1 MFLLVFALPS
11 ATMSACRSADRQPL
25 APLIELLRG
34 TTKRGIQDVMIDVMP
49 MITAPNMR
57 KEDLIAMLADY
68 VRNSGMLAVA
78 CNRALK
84 GLNKKYLHMTLRQYD
99 PSATEKR
106 SKAAMIDHFIELNM
120 PRESIHYDVPCM
132 AIVPYVAGA
141 GTRVPDYPAHAQL
154 VELGKKGQRLIKLK
168 AKLIK
173 NWMKGGR
180 LMRRKHMSAAIAAEL
195 KRCLRRRLWKEWTVA
210 SLRQH
215 VSSVVGSSLHAGQ
228 ALIFFNRK
236 LQQLLPRKR
245 PRKKTPSVHQYFAVP
260 KKGFTVI
267 SDPIQWRE
275 MKAMRIVDRSA

>member
-1 MFLLVFALPS
+1 MFLLVFVLAS
-11 ATMSACRSADRQPL
+11 AVMSACRSADRQPL

-68 VRNSGMLAVA
+68 VRNPGMLAVA
-78 CNRALK
+78 CSRALK
-84 GLNKKYLHMTLRQYD
+84 GMTKKYLHMTLRQYD
-99 PSATEKR
+99 PSAAEKR
-106 SKAAMIDHFIELNM
+106 SKAAMIDHFIELNVG
-120 PRESIHYDVPCM
+120 RESIHDDVPCM
-132 AIVPYVAGA
+132 AIVPYDAGG
-141 GTRVPDYPAHAQL
+141 GTRVSDYPAHAQL
-154 VELGKKGQRLIKLK
+154 VELGKKGRKLVKLK

-173 NWMKGGR
+173 KWLKGGR
-180 LMRRKHMSAAIAAEL
+180 LIRRKYMSATIAAEL
-195 KRCLRRRLWKEWTVA
+195 RRCLRQGQKGWTVA

-215 VSSVVGSSLHAGQ
+215 VSSVVGISLHAGQ

-245 PRKKTPSVHQYFAVP
+245 QRTNKPPVLKDCAVP
-260 KKGFTVI
+260 TKGFAAI

-275 MKAMRIVDRSA
+275 MKAMRSADRSS